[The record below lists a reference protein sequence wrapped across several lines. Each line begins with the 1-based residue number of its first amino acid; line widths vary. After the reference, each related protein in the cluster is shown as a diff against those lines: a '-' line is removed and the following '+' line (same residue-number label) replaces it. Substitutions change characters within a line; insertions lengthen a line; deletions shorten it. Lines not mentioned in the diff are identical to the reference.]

1 MSSVLPI
8 LEPSRQARRHP
19 HWALVERVGASQCF
33 RPSARLREFLFYVC
47 DCALRDAPEEAT
59 EQQIGMHIFHRRA
72 GYNSSEDS
80 IVRTHARGLRQKLAI
95 YFSEEGQLEE
105 VVIEIPKGHY
115 LPVFRPRHQPPMALL
130 DPNLPE
136 AAPLEATD
144 SGEDTHSTTE
154 LAAAPPAT
162 YPQPRNRPRFW
173 ITLLAAVF
181 LFAGVVLFSVWRFA
195 AHPSAHVAAPLS
207 PVERFWAPFL
217 GDDSSMVIYSDA
229 LFVGTS
235 TTGLRYA
242 PPSDRDES
250 LASGDFVDTYTGV
263 GELASVYA
271 LARLFDHYHSGF
283 VLKRSLLV
291 TWDQARESNLVFIG
305 SVAENPSLRLLPSTM
320 NFTMVTGAGF
330 AGFVNHQP
338 APGEAPLYTR
348 PEAHPGHP
356 MATDYALIAL
366 LPGTE
371 QGKRVLVFSGL
382 TTLGTESA
390 VEFAC
395 RNSTVEELLRRASR
409 PDGTV
414 RPFEALLQTSIVGGV
429 PLETRLVALHL
440 R

>member
-19 HWALVERVGASQCF
+19 HWALVERVSSSPCF
-33 RPSARLREFLFYVC
+33 RPSARLREFLIYVC

-59 EQQIGMHIFHRRA
+59 EQQIGIHIFHRRA

-80 IVRTHARGLRQKLAI
+80 IVRTHARGLRQKLAT
-95 YFSEEGQLEE
+95 YFSEEGRLEE

-115 LPVFRPRHQPPMALL
+115 LPVFRPRHHPPI
-130 DPNLPE
+130 DPPE
-136 AAPLEATD
+136 LADSVEEGRAAIQSA
-144 SGEDTHSTTE
+144 
-154 LAAAPPAT
+154 AAAPAAVQPQT
-162 YPQPRNRPRFW
+162 HPQPEPRSQSRRRVW
-173 ITLLAAVF
+173 ITLLATGFLLLAVAF
-181 LFAGVVLFSVWRFA
+181 LGVWRFA
-195 AHPSAHVAAPLS
+195 VRPNAHASAAMS

-217 GDDSSMVIYSDA
+217 GDPTSMVIYSDA
-229 LFVGTS
+229 LFVGNS

-250 LASGDFVDTYTGV
+250 FASGDFVDTYTGV

-305 SVAENPSLRLLPSTM
+305 SVAENPSLRLLPSSM
-320 NFTMVTGAGF
+320 NFSMMTSPGF
-330 AGFVNHQP
+330 AGFVNRNP

-348 PEAHPGHP
+348 PEARPGHP
-356 MATDYALIAL
+356 MATDYALVAL
-366 LPGTE
+366 LPGPQ

-390 VEFAC
+390 VEFTC
-395 RNSTVEELLRRASR
+395 RNSTVEELLRRTGR

-414 RPFEALLQTSIVGGV
+414 RPFEALLRTSIVGGV
-429 PLETRLVALHL
+429 PLETHLVALHL
-440 R
+440 H

>member
-1 MSSVLPI
+1 MS
-8 LEPSRQARRHP
+8 AT
-19 HWALVERVGASQCF
+19 A
-33 RPSARLREFLFYVC
+33 PSATH
-47 DCALRDAPEEAT
+47 PT
-59 EQQIGMHIFHRRA
+59 KIGMHIFHRRA

-80 IVRTHARGLRQKLAI
+80 IVRTHARGLRQKLAT

-115 LPVFRPRHQPPMALL
+115 LPVFRPRHQPPIDPPEHLIPLVEAQPALQL
-130 DPNLPE
+130 
-136 AAPLEATD
+136 AD
-144 SGEDTHSTTE
+144 S
-154 LAAAPPAT
+154 PPAVPAPAPAKN
-162 YPQPRNRPRFW
+162 YRVRW
-173 ITLLAAVF
+173 ITLLSAALLV
-181 LFAGVVLFSVWRFA
+181 LAVVLFGFWHRIGRPGAS
-195 AHPSAHVAAPLS
+195 AAPIS
-207 PVERFWAPFL
+207 AVERFWAPFL

-229 LFVGTS
+229 LFVGNS

-250 LASGDFVDTYTGV
+250 FASGDFVDTYTGV

-271 LARLFDHYHSGF
+271 LARLFDHYHSSF

-320 NFTMVTGAGF
+320 NFSMMTSPGF
-330 AGFVNHQP
+330 AGFVNRDP
-338 APGEAPLYTR
+338 APGEAPLYAR
-348 PEAHPGHP
+348 PEARPGHP
-356 MATDYALIAL
+356 MATDYALVAL
-366 LPGTE
+366 LPGPQ

-395 RNSTVEELLRRASR
+395 HDGTVEELLRRASR

-414 RPFEALLQTSIVGGV
+414 RPFEALLQTSIVGGM
-429 PLETRLVALHL
+429 PMETHLVALHL